1 MGKDCLSS
9 LKVAELKDQCRSFEL
24 KVSGTKQE
32 LIDRLKLHQRRQA
45 RAEKKVQK
53 PQKQREA
60 VKIDA
65 RPCKKSKHTQ
75 HDELS
80 ASPSL
85 VGENAGVT
93 SATQKLNPTPSQPL
107 GTDAQ
112 SKDVEACKESPGEN
126 NREIVPVPMLD
137 QSDSQMSKSTNS
149 DAELQAASTQA
160 QDESSC
166 KLACAAEVNA
176 AAQHASEDAQVAMDQ
191 GDCLEQPAH
200 TELTDCHEEKASTQV
215 DNDMACELACAS
227 EVGAAA
233 QHTSEDMQ
241 YVMDQEAN
249 LEQPAQS
256 ELIDCQGDTSSF
268 QAQGVSVCELA
279 YSGGVGAADQQAS
292 EDAQVTQNLEARLEQ
307 PAQAELTDCQGE
319 ASSIQAEKEPVCQ
332 LACAGGDSATSQHA
346 SGFMQVEIG
355 LVEGIHKEAPE
366 EEDEEVIEMLATASD
381 ETNGFQRSCHMQ
393 DAASNSTP
401 AASTVQVELRHALPA
416 TVAST
421 PCDNSSKSD
430 ATSLVQ
436 TPTAVPS
443 WASETERG
451 PLSSRPV
458 FLDRTYARLLEKEA
472 ARTRG
477 EDLPA
482 SWTPS
487 RKTTSGAASPAPPLA
502 SPTPARSFATTS
514 SPLPRNTFAMTLSP
528 VRKSPAIATHEK
540 LNFSMGAPSPVATRL
555 QAMEDGK
562 QRMLKELTEQMQVCL
577 RKMSARDLD
586 SRTREKYQAMANSI
600 KNQMDKLNG
609 LPNTAQSPAKAFYSP
624 GACRSP
630 LVIRGGGC

>member
-80 ASPSL
+80 ASSSL
-85 VGENAGVT
+85 VGDNAGVT
-93 SATQKLNPTPSQPL
+93 SATQQLNPTPSQPL

-112 SKDVEACKESPGEN
+112 PKDVEACKESPGEN

-137 QSDSQMSKSTNS
+137 QSDSQISKSTNS

-200 TELTDCHEEKASTQV
+200 TELTDSHEEKASTQV

-268 QAQGVSVCELA
+268 QAQDVSVCELA
-279 YSGGVGAADQQAS
+279 CSGGVGAAAQQAS

-307 PAQAELTDCQGE
+307 PAQAELTDCQEE
-319 ASSIQAEKEPVCQ
+319 ALSIQAENEPACQ
-332 LACAGGDSATSQHA
+332 LACAGGESATSQ
-346 SGFMQVEIG
+346 
-355 LVEGIHKEAPE
+355 GIHKEAPE
-366 EEDEEVIEMLATASD
+366 EEDEEVIEMPATASD
-381 ETNGFQRSCHMQ
+381 ETNGFQRSCHMP

-401 AASTVQVELRHALPA
+401 AASTVQVELHHALPA
-416 TVAST
+416 TVVST

-430 ATSLVQ
+430 ADSLVQ
-436 TPTAVPS
+436 PPTAVPS

-514 SPLPRNTFAMTLSP
+514 SPLPRKTFAMTLSP

-600 KNQMDKLNG
+600 KTQMDKLNG

-624 GACRSP
+624 GVCRSP